1 MNRPMGISDCWVK
14 DRLLLFELVERD
26 ISENECEI
34 RTMILFM
41 LFQNTDSQ
49 SANSVGEGDARSTR
63 RSCACFIQTAFCG

>member
-49 SANSVGEGDARSTR
+49 SANSG
-63 RSCACFIQTAFCG
+63 